1 MILYFENS
9 LGQRR
14 EIGQGKSEQE
24 IFQIINKFLEEHNF
38 TSYYTR
44 LWINPKNPLEKI
56 YDVGSHTEFFICYN
70 PGGWDEA
77 GL

>member
-1 MILYFENS
+1 MVLYFENS

-44 LWINPKNPLEKI
+44 FWINPKNPLEKI

>member
-44 LWINPKNPLEKI
+44 FWINPKNPLEKI
-56 YDVGSHTEFFICYN
+56 YDGGSHTEFFICYN

>member
-1 MILYFENS
+1 MVLYFKNS

-44 LWINPKNPLEKI
+44 FWINPKNSLEKI

-70 PGGWDEA
+70 PGGWNEA

>member
-1 MILYFENS
+1 MVLYFKNS

-44 LWINPKNPLEKI
+44 FWINPQNPLEKI

-70 PGGWDEA
+70 PNGWIEN
-77 GL
+77 

>member
-1 MILYFENS
+1 MILYFKNS

-44 LWINPKNPLEKI
+44 SWLNPSNKLEKV

-70 PGGWDEA
+70 PNGWIEN
-77 GL
+77 

>member
-44 LWINPKNPLEKI
+44 FWINPKNPLEKI
-56 YDVGSHTEFFICYN
+56 YDVVSHTEFFICYN

>member
-24 IFQIINKFLEEHNF
+24 IFQIINKFLEEHN
-38 TSYYTR
+38 YTR
-44 LWINPKNPLEKI
+44 DEVKEGAQSLADRKGLGVLE
-56 YDVGSHTEFFICYN
+56 
-70 PGGWDEA
+70 
-77 GL
+77 

>member
-14 EIGQGKSEQE
+14 EIGHGKSEQE

-44 LWINPKNPLEKI
+44 FWINSKNPLEKI

-70 PGGWDEA
+70 PNGWIEN
-77 GL
+77 

>member
-24 IFQIINKFLEEHNF
+24 IFQIINKFLE
-38 TSYYTR
+38 
-44 LWINPKNPLEKI
+44 
-56 YDVGSHTEFFICYN
+56 
-70 PGGWDEA
+70 
-77 GL
+77 